1 MLIKLSNDFH
11 NTTATLRVQ
20 VGKSVSYRAL
30 QSVSYRALQRA
41 RAKLCSADCYC
52 GKIRGKQEWED
63 KYYIEWR
70 MDADGNI
77 VPIFGE
83 IR

>member
-20 VGKSVSYRAL
+20 VGK
-30 QSVSYRALQRA
+30 SVSYRALQRA